1 MEYSWD
7 INELLMDLFGLAMSQ
22 PSFFKERSSSS
33 SSSSSSSYLVTF
45 MLDSQRFPDP
55 QVLLLKKKPLRVK
68 KQGLLDNSKVSTYH
82 LKFIYTDLQFTRFE
96 A

>member
-33 SSSSSSSYLVTF
+33 SSYLVTF

-55 QVLLLKKKPLRVK
+55 QVLLLKKKTFESK
-68 KQGLLDNSKVSTYH
+68 KARSIG
-82 LKFIYTDLQFTRFE
+82 
-96 A
+96 

>member
-33 SSSSSSSYLVTF
+33 SSSYLVTF

-55 QVLLLKKKPLRVK
+55 QVLLLKKTFESK
-68 KQGLLDNSKVSTYH
+68 KARSIG
-82 LKFIYTDLQFTRFE
+82 
-96 A
+96 

>member
-7 INELLMDLFGLAMSQ
+7 MNELLMDLFGLAMSQ
-22 PSFFKERSSSS
+22 PSFFKER
-33 SSSSSSSYLVTF
+33 SSSSSYLVTF